1 MRAKHYAERAIQYA
15 RDVVDRVIIIGED
28 VVHACKRFLDDL
40 ERDDLEFREEDPDTV
55 CTLMETLCVH
65 RKGEMLDGT
74 PLLGKPL
81 ILEAWEIFIVYN
93 LLGFFYKGTNERRYK
108 EAMIMVGRKNGKA
121 LSLDTDIPTPGGWKK
136 MRDIHKGD
144 LVFGKDGKAHLV
156 IVESE
161 VFDKPMYAVTF
172 EDGAVIKVSEDHI
185 WTVQTKKS
193 RAAYRESSWRS
204 ESGCKKEYRKNKGW
218 YEVTTKDM
226 ASDFA
231 RKRKDGK
238 GTEHKY
244 RVPMNQPVEYP
255 ERDLPVH
262 PYVLGIWLG
271 DGTSND
277 TSVTCSDGDKH
288 EMMRFVEECGH
299 KCKWYDHTGRAGC
312 FGIDKLERHGK
323 KPGKTNPFRE
333 KLRSIGVFEHKHIP
347 EIYMQ
352 SSREQRM
359 ELLRGLMDTDG
370 FCDKRGQCE
379 FSQKDEAFVDQFR
392 ELLASL
398 GIKSS
403 KRKKAITV
411 NKKRYRAFSVL
422 FYCDHSNPC
431 FKLERK
437 KARLKE
443 KLSPRM
449 RSKSIVNIE
458 KIENE
463 PSKCIAIDSDDHL
476 YLCGKSYTVT
486 HNTSFIAALSFAVS
500 ILQRRS
506 GSTVYVVAAALKQ
519 ALESFNFLDFSIKYR
534 KLKDFEVHDN
544 SFEHSIKRTFMKNG
558 VPDGTID
565 IQIMASNPDAQDSFN
580 CNFAIAD
587 EVAAYKKP
595 AQYNR
600 FKEAQAAYTN
610 RLMIGITTA
619 GDNIQSFGY
628 RRMEYA
634 KKVASGLIKDD
645 SLFSF
650 IAQMDQDEKG
660 NVDFTNPIQHQKANP
675 NYGVTIR
682 PSEIRDASL
691 QALNDP
697 QQRKDF
703 LSRRG
708 NIYTSSMKAWFDI
721 KKFQASDAKYNWT
734 LEQLS
739 KLPISWYGG
748 ADLSRVYDLTA
759 AALFGQYKDVDII
772 ISHGFFP
779 RTQAAAKADEDQIPL
794 FGWEEDGWLTI
805 SNNETVNISEIVQW
819 FIDMRAKGFKIA
831 QVGHDRKFAGEEY
844 FPAMKKAGFKVID
857 QPQYYHVK
865 SRGFRRIEKSMLNGK
880 LYYLHSDAYEYC
892 VSNVKAIE
900 KTDDMIQYEKI
911 GEDMRIDLFDASV
924 FACVKCL
931 EAAEKSKQTRKWF
944 GKEEE
949 ESE

>member
-1 MRAKHYAERAIQYA
+1 MRAKHYADRAIQYA
-15 RDVVDRVIIIGED
+15 HDVVDRKVIIGED

-108 EAMIMVGRKNGKA
+108 EAMIMVGRKNGK
-121 LSLDTDIPTPGGWKK
+121 
-136 MRDIHKGD
+136 
-144 LVFGKDGKAHLV
+144 
-156 IVESE
+156 
-161 VFDKPMYAVTF
+161 
-172 EDGAVIKVSEDHI
+172 
-185 WTVQTKKS
+185 
-193 RAAYRESSWRS
+193 
-204 ESGCKKEYRKNKGW
+204 
-218 YEVTTKDM
+218 
-226 ASDFA
+226 
-231 RKRKDGK
+231 
-238 GTEHKY
+238 
-244 RVPMNQPVEYP
+244 
-255 ERDLPVH
+255 
-262 PYVLGIWLG
+262 
-271 DGTSND
+271 
-277 TSVTCSDGDKH
+277 
-288 EMMRFVEECGH
+288 
-299 KCKWYDHTGRAGC
+299 
-312 FGIDKLERHGK
+312 
-323 KPGKTNPFRE
+323 
-333 KLRSIGVFEHKHIP
+333 
-347 EIYMQ
+347 
-352 SSREQRM
+352 
-359 ELLRGLMDTDG
+359 
-370 FCDKRGQCE
+370 
-379 FSQKDEAFVDQFR
+379 
-392 ELLASL
+392 
-398 GIKSS
+398 
-403 KRKKAITV
+403 
-411 NKKRYRAFSVL
+411 
-422 FYCDHSNPC
+422 
-431 FKLERK
+431 
-437 KARLKE
+437 
-443 KLSPRM
+443 
-449 RSKSIVNIE
+449 
-458 KIENE
+458 
-463 PSKCIAIDSDDHL
+463 
-476 YLCGKSYTVT
+476 
-486 HNTSFIAALSFAVS
+486 TSFIAALSFAVS

-660 NVDFTNPIQHQKANP
+660 NVDFTDPVQHQKANP

-794 FGWEEDGWLTI
+794 FGWEEDGWLTM

-931 EAAEKSKQTRKWF
+931 EAAEKSKQTKKWF